1 MVRTKPNEVV
11 NAIKD
16 GLQRAAQAGRTRA
29 RTGNAVPL
37 LFILLGAQKHYI
49 CLCARRTQR
58 IAPDDAPAE
67 LDTDWDD
74 VCRLCGRAG
83 ELICCDGAGCPRAYH
98 PKCVGLGEDGAE
110 DLETWRCPECT
121 SRDLSSYS
129 SFEHDVELLWMDSQI
144 DRPVSERMLAVDRRT
159 AGRNASLFHRF
170 VTAARAESSPD
181 PLDEDEVGGASQA
194 AGARGGRRSSLRA
207 QEEEEEEPAKARRR
221 SSSRAAVVP
230 RKPPTPHHPTTPT
243 CSNSLLYA
251 NRNRDR
257 VLAGVSE
264 RQIMDRLAEKNWRD
278 EGHPLVGQRV
288 RRFLGG
294 DRAANGRI
302 IQWLPAGRYFP
313 SVLLGFQLL

>member
-58 IAPDDAPAE
+58 IAPDEAPAE

-230 RKPPTPHHPTTPT
+230 RKPPPPHPPPP
-243 CSNSLLYA
+243 
-251 NRNRDR
+251 
-257 VLAGVSE
+257 
-264 RQIMDRLAEKNWRD
+264 RLAQTPFCTQTETEIVFWQGYRSVRLWTGSRRRIGATRAIRWWGSACVGSW
-278 EGHPLVGQRV
+278 EGTG
-288 RRFLGG
+288 RRT
-294 DRAANGRI
+294 AASYSGCR
-302 IQWLPAGRYFP
+302 LDGTFP
-313 SVLLGFQLL
+313 PSSGFQLS